1 MKQSR
6 LAVSFASTM
15 LVGMLSAHSLSAQP
29 VPAYRLTMSVAL
41 GAPDRWDYVVFD
53 ASSHRVFAAHGDRVS
68 VIDGHDGAVLGQVE
82 GMPGGTHGIAIS
94 SATGKGYTD
103 DGKAGI
109 AVAFDLKTLKTES
122 RIPADVDAD
131 AIAFD
136 GATGHIFVI
145 EGDPA
150 KITVID
156 PKTDSVIATIGGGGK
171 LEYAVADDSG
181 AVYVNGEEKREIV
194 RINART
200 NTVDAHW
207 PMPACLSPHGLAI
220 DVVAHRLF
228 SSCVNG
234 VLVVVNTDTGA
245 IVANVPIG
253 KGSDAVAFDPKR
265 NLVFSSN
272 GLDGTVSILRET
284 DANNFVPVG
293 TIKTLVT
300 GRTMAVDPETGR
312 LFIAAADVDPS
323 ATPGGRPRPHPGSL
337 KLLFLDPVH

>member
-1 MKQSR
+1 
-6 LAVSFASTM
+6 
-15 LVGMLSAHSLSAQP
+15 
-29 VPAYRLTMSVAL
+29 
-41 GAPDRWDYVVFD
+41 
-53 ASSHRVFAAHGDRVS
+53 
-68 VIDGHDGAVLGQVE
+68 
-82 GMPGGTHGIAIS
+82 MPGGTHGIAIS